1 MEVVSELLQREA
13 NVDAATKVSIMG
25 SGLSVSP
32 AWFYKGSTLSKNKG
46 IVLMGC
52 SSAPLSVHPR
62 GVEPMPLELMNLASP
77 SQKGNTALHIA
88 SLAGQAEVV
97 KVLVTNGANVNA
109 QSQVSLQSI
118 AKDFCPCL
126 PMRHL
131 DQSFA

>member
-1 MEVVSELLQREA
+1 MVSALLQREA

-62 GVEPMPLELMNLASP
+62 GVEHMPLELMNLASP
-77 SQKGNTALHIA
+77 FTERKHSLTHRIFGWASGGDQGLGYKWSECQCTISGKPATVLQRTFALVY
-88 SLAGQAEVV
+88 Q
-97 KVLVTNGANVNA
+97 
-109 QSQVSLQSI
+109 
-118 AKDFCPCL
+118 
-126 PMRHL
+126 
-131 DQSFA
+131 